1 MESTTQIPETTFSTE
16 GLQNQTEALASE
28 SPAVGGSDGCFINPQ
43 IAFIVVAS
51 SVSFML
57 VLLITVLVLVYKLIT
72 LRRQCK
78 ARRPTHSNVD
88 LRGSGHWSTER
99 AEQGIVGPCETNL
112 LLEEVQTDG
121 DDAVCQEEEEEE
133 AMLHQSNTKN
143 KDEENVLATMQS
155 STSRDSC
162 TDPAKELENM
172 PLVV

>member
-1 MESTTQIPETTFSTE
+1 MESTTQFPMTTFSTE

-28 SPAVGGSDGCFINPQ
+28 SPAVAGSDGCFINPQ
-43 IAFIVVAS
+43 LALIVVYS
-51 SVSFML
+51 SGSLIL
-57 VLLITVLVLVYKLIT
+57 VLLISVLVLAYKVIT
-72 LRRQCK
+72 LKQQCK

-121 DDAVCQEEEEEE
+121 DDAVGQEEEEA

-162 TDPAKELENM
+162 IDPAKELEDM